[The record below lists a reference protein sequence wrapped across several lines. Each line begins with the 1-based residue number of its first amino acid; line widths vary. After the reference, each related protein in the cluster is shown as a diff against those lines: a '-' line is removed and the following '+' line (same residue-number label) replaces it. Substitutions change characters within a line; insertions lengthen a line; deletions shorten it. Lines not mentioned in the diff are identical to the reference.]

1 MSRLSSWL
9 PWKEGKKGLLGQG
22 LAKQIGNVT
31 ECALLGFLLD
41 LGTFPSS
48 PSPPP
53 PFPFLPLSPPPFPS
67 SPSPPSP
74 YLCLHKFTRCCL
86 LAGIDYEPIREAH
99 PTEIFTKVF
108 TFNSARKSMTTVIP
122 LPGGGYRML
131 SKGASEMVLNKCSF
145 ILGEN
150 GQVVPLSTDG
160 IRDIVMNVVQP
171 MAAATL
177 RTICLAYR

>member
-1 MSRLSSWL
+1 MLLAAVEGREEGAAGTRPGQADWQRYRVCTVGLSVGIRYL
-9 PWKEGKKGLLGQG
+9 
-22 LAKQIGNVT
+22 
-31 ECALLGFLLD
+31 
-41 LGTFPSS
+41 
-48 PSPPP
+48 PPP
-53 PFPFLPLSPPPFPS
+53 PLSVYTS
-67 SPSPPSP
+67 LNR
-74 YLCLHKFTRCCL
+74 YCL

-131 SKGASEMVLNKCSF
+131 TKGASEIVLNKCSF

-150 GQVVPLSTDG
+150 GHVLPLSTDG
-160 IRDIVMNVVQP
+160 VRDIVQNVVQP
-171 MAAATL
+171 MATSAL